1 MVFFG
6 KAFDKKNDR
15 EHLILRIVHEFPI
28 LMRMVLAG
36 GKPFP
41 HQTRETIEPI
51 ALLIKFR
58 PGTILQLLA
67 GNNFA
72 AVGWDLARKDWN
84 FACGL
89 CR

>member
-6 KAFDKKNDR
+6 KAFDKKNDQ

-41 HQTRETIEPI
+41 HQTRQTIEPI